1 MVVLGRPIKA
11 NILGPPWAHNPMAD
25 FPLDTTTVFLFSMGK
40 KRIAVAFLKHVRG
53 LKKKKITHPG
63 RFSHRGT
70 VPCLSSQD
78 IKLSNFHQI
87 THLLVR
93 VDVPQITELITAR
106 SKASRGSISLRG
118 WARGLVGKRMVLA
131 REPGDSHAKMPPS
144 LPPSPSGQENCLASS
159 APGLKP
165 HAFRAPGPRG
175 LRRESAQRP

>member
-25 FPLDTTTVFLFSMGK
+25 FPLDPTTVFLFSMGK

-53 LKKKKITHPG
+53 LKKKKKITHPG

-93 VDVPQITELITAR
+93 VDVPQIAELITQPDRRRA
-106 SKASRGSISLRG
+106 ADLFHFVD
-118 WARGLVGKRMVLA
+118 GLVG
-131 REPGDSHAKMPPS
+131 
-144 LPPSPSGQENCLASS
+144 
-159 APGLKP
+159 
-165 HAFRAPGPRG
+165 
-175 LRRESAQRP
+175 